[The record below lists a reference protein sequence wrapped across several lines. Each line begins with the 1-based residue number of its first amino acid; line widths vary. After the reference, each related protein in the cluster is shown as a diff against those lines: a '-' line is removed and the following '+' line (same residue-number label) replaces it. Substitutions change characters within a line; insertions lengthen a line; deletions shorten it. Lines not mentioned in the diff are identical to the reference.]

1 MVSPV
6 AIGCLIFGCVFG
18 GALLG
23 IVLRAVLPEHHV
35 SAESKD
41 VVKLGIGL
49 LATMTALVLS
59 LLLASARSSY
69 EMQRNELTQVSAN
82 IIVLDRVLALYGP
95 ETKDARD
102 LLRRSVARAL
112 DRMSPQSGSRAAQ
125 LEPGAAGAEG
135 LYDKIQVL
143 SPGSEAQRSL
153 RAEALRIGIDLAR
166 TRWLLFEQGGR
177 SIPVPFLVMLV
188 FWVAVIFVSFGLFA
202 PPNATVIATLF
213 VCGLSVSS
221 AIFLILELDQPF
233 EGLVHMSS
241 APLQNALAHLGR

>member
-1 MVSPV
+1 V
-6 AIGCLIFGCVFG
+6 AIGCIVFGCVFG

-23 IVLRAVLPEHHV
+23 IALRAVLPEHHL

-41 VVKLGIGL
+41 VVRLGMGL
-49 LATMTALVLS
+49 LATMAALVLS
-59 LLLASARSSY
+59 LLLASARISY
-69 EMQRNELTQVSAN
+69 ETQRNELTQVSAN

-112 DRMSPQSGSRAAQ
+112 DRMSPKSGSRSAQ

-135 LYDKIQVL
+135 LYDKIQAL

-166 TRWLLFEQGGR
+166 TLWLLFEQGGG
-177 SIPVPFLVMLV
+177 SISAPFLVMLTV
-188 FWVAVIFVSFGLFA
+188 WVTVIFVSFGLFA
-202 PPNATVIATLF
+202 PPNATVIGTLF
-213 VCGLSVSS
+213 LCGLSVSG
-221 AIFLILELDQPF
+221 AIVLLLELDQPF
-233 EGLVHMSS
+233 DGLIRLSS
-241 APLQNALAHLGR
+241 ASLQNALAHLGR